1 MIDTLELGDQVIVWR
16 LDRLGRSLPH
26 PIELVTAFGE
36 VGVEVSSL
44 SEHLDTST
52 AGGSL
57 IFNIMAS
64 LAQFERDLTVE
75 RTRAGIQAAQRRGK
89 HCGRPRAMGK
99 EQLEPDALRGQSQR
113 RIARVLKVSD
123 ATLSRRSR
131 VRWRHPIAPHGGIN

>member
-1 MIDTLELGDQVIVWR
+1 LEPGDEVVVWR

-26 PIELVTAFGE
+26 LIELVAGFGDQE
-36 VGVEVSSL
+36 VGFSSL

-75 RTRAGIQAAQRRGK
+75 RTKAGIAAAQRRGK
-89 HCGRPRAMGK
+89 HCGRPRVMGK
-99 EQLEPDALRGQSQR
+99 EQLELALTMLSQGHTQSR
-113 RIARVLKVSD
+113 VARVLKVST
-123 ATLSRRSR
+123 ATLSRRLREEQERTALVYSD
-131 VRWRHPIAPHGGIN
+131 